1 MSTEIPDLS
10 TLARSKLHLSVGGK
24 DSCSLHRWV
33 LLKNSIVRS
42 TTPSPSTSTISLEK
56 CHISHVNPT
65 DEIDTEEEEVCC
77 EENDA
82 FLFPDAYKLNS
93 GADSN
98 VSEAAWLDSLLE
110 TLGDEDDDTGS
121 DVHVSVHPVDDDD
134 DSVSPLMSPMSSSD
148 DLINQQLHYY
158 PSPIAVP
165 YPVPYPPYHPPLIRS
180 FELDSLLSPL
190 DASLPPYRDP
200 LPYYDIDDVEDLAV
214 PEAIEDTSDDES
226 DVLSTPSLI
235 RSSTNLALVDPAS
248 IPLPAER
255 RLPQLHIY
263 VGPEDSQFYP
273 YELDPLPFRDDRLPT
288 YNHVYQEC

>member
-1 MSTEIPDLS
+1 MSTETPDLS
-10 TLARSKLHLSVGGK
+10 TLARSKLHLSVGK

-42 TTPSPSTSTISLEK
+42 TTPSPSTSTVSLEK
-56 CHISHVNPT
+56 CHVTHVNAT
-65 DEIDTEEEEVCC
+65 DDTEDEEVGC
-77 EENDA
+77 EEDDT

-93 GADSN
+93 GADPN

-110 TLGDEDDDTGS
+110 TLGDEDDYCAGN
-121 DVHVSVHPVDDDD
+121 DVHVSVIPVDDED
-134 DSVSPLMSPMSSSD
+134 DSVSPLVSPMSSSE
-148 DLINQQLHYY
+148 DLVHQQLHYY

-180 FELDSLLSPL
+180 FELDSLVSPL
-190 DASLPPYRDP
+190 DAGLPPYRDP
-200 LPYYDIDDVEDLAV
+200 LPYHDMDDVEDLAV

-226 DVLSTPSLI
+226 DVVSTPSLL

-263 VGPEDSQFYP
+263 VEPEDSQFYP
-273 YELDPLPFRDDRLPT
+273 YELDPLPFRDDRLST